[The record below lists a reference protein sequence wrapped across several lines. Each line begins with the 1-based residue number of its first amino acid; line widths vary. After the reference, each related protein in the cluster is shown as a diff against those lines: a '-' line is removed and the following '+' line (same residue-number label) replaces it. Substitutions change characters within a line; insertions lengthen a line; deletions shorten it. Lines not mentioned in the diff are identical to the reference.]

1 MPHNNY
7 FGFKQ
12 FTVWQNHA
20 AMRVGTDGVLLGTW
34 VNVEGVRTLLD
45 IGTGTGLIALMLAQ
59 RCGGNIHAID
69 IEDGAFNDATHN
81 FASSPWSERLSAY
94 RSGFVE
100 FAENPI
106 TKYDGLVC
114 NPPFFSNSI
123 KPDCKTREMARHTD
137 SLSFSD
143 LVQGVAR
150 LLNPEGR
157 LSVVLPIESEREFR
171 VEASRV
177 RLFPTRITRVKPNPS
192 KPCKRVLME
201 FAFETELFSEEELTL
216 ETEQRHIY
224 TPEFREM
231 LKDFYLGL

>member
-7 FGFKQ
+7 FEFKQ

-20 AMRVGTDGVLLGTW
+20 AMRVGTDGVLLGAW
-34 VNVEGVRTLLD
+34 VNVKGVRTLLD

-59 RCGGNIHAID
+59 RCGANIHAID
-69 IEDGAFNDATHN
+69 IEDGALKDATHN

-106 TKYDGLVC
+106 KKYDALVC

-123 KPDCKTREMARHTD
+123 KPDSKNREIARHNG
-137 SLSFSD
+137 SLSFAN

-157 LSVVLPIESEREFR
+157 FSVVLPIEIEWEFR
-171 VEASRV
+171 VEASLV
-177 RLFPTRITRVKPNPS
+177 RLFPTRICRVKPKPS
-192 KPCKRVLME
+192 KPYKRVLME
-201 FAFETELFSEEELTL
+201 FAIEAERIIETELTI
-216 ETEQRHIY
+216 ETEQHHVY
-224 TPEFREM
+224 TPEFRGM
-231 LKDFYLGL
+231 VKGFYLVL